1 MATLGGDVVAHG
13 HPEHPSISVIIP
25 VSSLDPLLDAQLQ
38 ALAEQDSDYRF
49 DVLISDNA
57 GDGRVGDHVSSHPL
71 RDRLQ
76 LTCVDASQQVGAAHA
91 RNRGAENAS
100 GELLMFCDADDV
112 VHPSWLRTLAELA
125 RSFDVAGTA
134 VETYTLN
141 SARALSWTPTTPP
154 EEQGRTDFLPFAI
167 GASMACW
174 ASVYRDVG
182 GMDNRFR
189 ASQDVEFCWRAQ
201 LAGYTLGFS
210 TEAVV
215 AYRLRAELRP
225 MLRQS
230 FRLGFGFAKL
240 RGIYRTQGC
249 PAMRVRTVASWWTAL
264 LVRNPLLPTSW
275 TGLARGHWAR
285 ALFIRVGEVRGGIAY
300 RAFCW

>member
-1 MATLGGDVVAHG
+1 MNHRHTA
-13 HPEHPSISVIIP
+13 HPSISVIIP
-25 VSSLDPLLDAQLQ
+25 VGSLDPLLDAQLQ
-38 ALAEQDSDYRF
+38 ALAEQDVDYPF

-57 GDGRVGDHVSSHPL
+57 GDGRVSDHVASHPL

-91 RNRGAENAS
+91 RNRGAESAS
-100 GELLMFCDADDV
+100 GDLLAFCDSDDV
-112 VHPSWLRTLAELA
+112 VHTSWLTTLVQKAS
-125 RSFDVAGTA
+125 SFDVVGTA
-134 VETYTLN
+134 VETVTLN
-141 SARALSWTPTTPP
+141 SARALSWTPTTEP
-154 EEQGRTDFLPFAI
+154 EKQGRTDFLPFAI

-174 ASVYRDVG
+174 ASVYRDLG

-189 ASQDVEFCWRAQ
+189 ASQDVEFSWRAQ

-210 TEAVV
+210 DEPVV

-240 RGIYRTQGC
+240 RGIYRPQGC
-249 PAMRVRTVASWWTAL
+249 PALKVRRVASWWMAL
-264 LVRNPLLPTSW
+264 LLRNPLLPTSL
-275 TGLARGHWAR
+275 TGMSRGHWLR
-285 ALFIRVGEVRGGIAY
+285 AFVIRVGELRAGIRYGAIG
-300 RAFCW
+300 W

>member
-1 MATLGGDVVAHG
+1 VNHRHTA
-13 HPEHPSISVIIP
+13 HPSISVIIP
-25 VSSLDPLLDAQLQ
+25 VGSLDPLLDAQLQ
-38 ALAEQDSDYRF
+38 ALAEQDVDYPF

-57 GDGRVGDHVSSHPL
+57 GDGRVSDHVASHPL

-91 RNRGAENAS
+91 RNRGAESAS
-100 GELLMFCDADDV
+100 GDLLAFCDSDDV
-112 VHPSWLRTLAELA
+112 VHTSWLTTLVQKAS
-125 RSFDVAGTA
+125 SFDVVGTA
-134 VETYTLN
+134 VETVTLN
-141 SARALSWTPTTPP
+141 SARALSWTPTTEP
-154 EEQGRTDFLPFAI
+154 EKQGRTDFLPFAI

-174 ASVYRDVG
+174 ASVYRDLG

-189 ASQDVEFCWRAQ
+189 ASQDVEFSWRAQ

-210 TEAVV
+210 DEPVV

-240 RGIYRTQGC
+240 RGIYRPQGC
-249 PAMRVRTVASWWTAL
+249 PALKVRRVASWWMAL
-264 LVRNPLLPTSW
+264 LLRNPLLPTSL
-275 TGLARGHWAR
+275 TGMSRGHWLR
-285 ALFIRVGEVRGGIAY
+285 AFVIRVGELRAGIRYGAIG
-300 RAFCW
+300 W

>member
-1 MATLGGDVVAHG
+1 MDRTRAV
-13 HPEHPSISVIIP
+13 HPSISVIIP

-38 ALAEQDSDYRF
+38 ALAQQDFDYPF

-57 GDGRVGDHVSSHPL
+57 GDGRISEYVSSHPL
-71 RDRLQ
+71 QDRLR
-76 LTCVDASQQVGAAHA
+76 LTFVDASQHVGAAHA
-91 RNRGAENAS
+91 RNRGAETAS
-100 GELLMFCDADDV
+100 GELLVFCDADDV
-112 VHPSWLRTLAELA
+112 VHPAWLRTLTDMAG
-125 RSFDVAGTA
+125 SFDLMGTA
-134 VETYTLN
+134 VETETLN
-141 SARALSWTPTTPP
+141 DARALSWTPTTPP
-154 EEQGRTDFLPFAI
+154 EDQGRTDFLPFAI

-201 LAGYTLGFS
+201 LAGYSLGFS
-210 TEAVV
+210 TETLV

-240 RGIYRTQGC
+240 RGIYRPQGC
-249 PAMRVRTVASWWTAL
+249 PALSVRRVLSWWTAL
-264 LVRNPLLPTSW
+264 LVRNPLLPTAW
-275 TGLARGHWAR
+275 TGLARGHWLR
-285 ALFIRVGEVRGGIAY
+285 ALYIRIGEVRGGIAY

>member
-1 MATLGGDVVAHG
+1 MHTA
-13 HPEHPSISVIIP
+13 HPSISVIIP
-25 VSSLDPLLDAQLQ
+25 VGSLDPLLDAQLQ
-38 ALAEQDSDYRF
+38 ALAEQDVDCPF

-57 GDGRVGDHVSSHPL
+57 GDGRVSDHVASHPL

-91 RNRGAENAS
+91 RNRGAESAS
-100 GELLMFCDADDV
+100 GDLLAFCDSDDV
-112 VHPSWLRTLAELA
+112 VHTSWLTTLVQKAS
-125 RSFDVAGTA
+125 SFDVVGTA
-134 VETYTLN
+134 VETVTLN
-141 SARALSWTPTTPP
+141 SARALSWTPTTEP
-154 EEQGRTDFLPFAI
+154 EKQGRTDFLPFAI

-174 ASVYRDVG
+174 ASVYRDLG

-189 ASQDVEFCWRAQ
+189 ASQDVEFSWRAQ

-210 TEAVV
+210 DEPVV

-240 RGIYRTQGC
+240 RGIYRPQGC
-249 PAMRVRTVASWWTAL
+249 PALKVRRVASWWMAL
-264 LVRNPLLPTSW
+264 LLRNPLLPTSL
-275 TGLARGHWAR
+275 TGMSRGHWLR
-285 ALFIRVGEVRGGIAY
+285 AFVIRVGELRAGIRYGAIG
-300 RAFCW
+300 W

>member
-1 MATLGGDVVAHG
+1 MHTA
-13 HPEHPSISVIIP
+13 HPSISVIIP
-25 VSSLDPLLDAQLQ
+25 VGSLDPLLDAQLQ
-38 ALAEQDSDYRF
+38 ALAEQDVDYPF

-57 GDGRVGDHVSSHPL
+57 GDGRVSDHVASHPL

-91 RNRGAENAS
+91 RNRGAESAS
-100 GELLMFCDADDV
+100 GDLLAFCDSDDV
-112 VHPSWLRTLAELA
+112 VHTSWLTTLVQKAS
-125 RSFDVAGTA
+125 SFDVVGTA
-134 VETYTLN
+134 VETVTLN
-141 SARALSWTPTTPP
+141 SARALSWTPTTEP
-154 EEQGRTDFLPFAI
+154 EKQGRTDFLPFAI

-174 ASVYRDVG
+174 ASVYRDLG

-189 ASQDVEFCWRAQ
+189 ASQDVEFSWRAQ

-210 TEAVV
+210 DEPVV

-240 RGIYRTQGC
+240 RGIYRPQGC
-249 PAMRVRTVASWWTAL
+249 PALKVRRVASWWMAL
-264 LVRNPLLPTSW
+264 LLRNPLLPTSL
-275 TGLARGHWAR
+275 TGMSRGHWLR
-285 ALFIRVGEVRGGIAY
+285 AFVIRVGELRAGIRYGAIG
-300 RAFCW
+300 W

>member
-1 MATLGGDVVAHG
+1 MNHRHTA
-13 HPEHPSISVIIP
+13 HPSISVIIP
-25 VSSLDPLLDAQLQ
+25 VGSLDPLLDAQLQ
-38 ALAEQDSDYRF
+38 ALAEQDVDCPF

-57 GDGRVGDHVSSHPL
+57 GDGRVSDHVASHPL

-91 RNRGAENAS
+91 RNRGAESAS
-100 GELLMFCDADDV
+100 GDLLAFCDSDDV
-112 VHPSWLRTLAELA
+112 VHTSWLTTLVQKAS
-125 RSFDVAGTA
+125 SFDVVGTA
-134 VETYTLN
+134 VETVTLN
-141 SARALSWTPTTPP
+141 SARALSWTPTTEP
-154 EEQGRTDFLPFAI
+154 EKQGRTDFLPFAI

-174 ASVYRDVG
+174 ASVYRDLG

-189 ASQDVEFCWRAQ
+189 ASQDVEFSWRAQ

-210 TEAVV
+210 DEPVV

-240 RGIYRTQGC
+240 RGIYRPQGC
-249 PAMRVRTVASWWTAL
+249 PALKVRRVASWWMAL
-264 LVRNPLLPTSW
+264 LLRNPLLPTSL
-275 TGLARGHWAR
+275 TGMSRGHWLR
-285 ALFIRVGEVRGGIAY
+285 AFVIRVGELRAGIRYGAIG
-300 RAFCW
+300 W

>member
-1 MATLGGDVVAHG
+1 MNHMHTA
-13 HPEHPSISVIIP
+13 HPSISVIIP
-25 VSSLDPLLDAQLQ
+25 VGSLDPLLDAQLQ
-38 ALAEQDSDYRF
+38 ALAEQDVDYPF

-57 GDGRVGDHVSSHPL
+57 GDGRVSDHVASHPL

-91 RNRGAENAS
+91 RNRGAESAS
-100 GELLMFCDADDV
+100 GDLLAFCDSDDV
-112 VHPSWLRTLAELA
+112 VHTSWLTTLVQKAS
-125 RSFDVAGTA
+125 SFDVVGTA
-134 VETYTLN
+134 VETVTLN
-141 SARALSWTPTTPP
+141 SARALSWTPTTEP
-154 EEQGRTDFLPFAI
+154 EKQGRTDFLPFAI

-174 ASVYRDVG
+174 ASVYRDLG

-189 ASQDVEFCWRAQ
+189 ASQDVEFSWRAQ

-210 TEAVV
+210 DEPVV

-240 RGIYRTQGC
+240 RGIYRPQGC
-249 PAMRVRTVASWWTAL
+249 PALKVRRVASWWMAL
-264 LVRNPLLPTSW
+264 LLRNPLLPTSL
-275 TGLARGHWAR
+275 TGMSRGHWLR
-285 ALFIRVGEVRGGIAY
+285 AFVIRVGELRAGIRYGAIG
-300 RAFCW
+300 W

>member
-1 MATLGGDVVAHG
+1 MNHMHTA
-13 HPEHPSISVIIP
+13 HPSISVIIP
-25 VSSLDPLLDAQLQ
+25 VGSLDPLLDAQLQ
-38 ALAEQDSDYRF
+38 ALAEQDVDCPF

-57 GDGRVGDHVSSHPL
+57 GDGRVSDHVASHPL

-91 RNRGAENAS
+91 RNRGAESAS
-100 GELLMFCDADDV
+100 GDLLAFCDSDDV
-112 VHPSWLRTLAELA
+112 VHTSWLTTLVQKAS
-125 RSFDVAGTA
+125 SFDVVGTA
-134 VETYTLN
+134 VETVTLN
-141 SARALSWTPTTPP
+141 SARALSWTPTTEP
-154 EEQGRTDFLPFAI
+154 EKQGRTDFLPFAI

-174 ASVYRDVG
+174 ASVYRDLG

-189 ASQDVEFCWRAQ
+189 ASQDVEFSWRAQ

-210 TEAVV
+210 DEPVV

-240 RGIYRTQGC
+240 RGIYRPQGC
-249 PAMRVRTVASWWTAL
+249 PALKVRRVASWWMAL
-264 LVRNPLLPTSW
+264 LLRNPLLPTSL
-275 TGLARGHWAR
+275 TGMSRGHWLR
-285 ALFIRVGEVRGGIAY
+285 AFVIRVGELRAGIRYGAIG
-300 RAFCW
+300 W